1 MLSTLFQFVDSGQI
15 IAHALLRGVQDT
27 RIPMWI
33 ATFSYWIV
41 GVPAGYV
48 LAFVV
53 GLQEKGIWLGLTV
66 GLATATG
73 LLMWRFW
80 GRSVRI
86 SSAA

>member
-1 MLSTLFQFVDSGQI
+1 VDRNLQ
-15 IAHALLRGVQDT
+15 LLDR
-27 RIPMWI
+27 RC
-33 ATFSYWIV
+33 
-41 GVPAGYV
+41 AGGL